1 MSECEIDKER
11 ERVSKRC
18 VRACVRKQK
27 RFNKYLCLGV
37 NVRGCV
43 YRVSVIE

>member
-11 ERVSKRC
+11 EREC
-18 VRACVRKQK
+18 VCKEERE